1 MVLQRLILLVSFI
14 ASMFFAIVGLNE
26 ENIYNLL
33 FAIWLILF
41 VIMSSLGM
49 KWDLELKRNE

>member
-1 MVLQRLILLVSFI
+1 MIWQHLILLVSFI
-14 ASMFFAIVGLNE
+14 ASVSFAIIGLNE

-33 FAIWLILF
+33 FAIWLMLF

-49 KWDLELKRNE
+49 KWDLESKKNE